1 MKLFVKP
8 CQGAMVPTTVARE
21 IVPVAR
27 EMLPTA
33 VAREIVPTVAREIQ
47 PTAVAREMLPTTVA
61 REKTIGVDAY
71 KQLTPGHNASNGDTD
86 KYVAGGSNV
95 VDVDN
100 YKSGAASSNPRS
112 NSKYRNKQV
121 FIFVHFYSI

>member
-21 IVPVAR
+21 IVPTTVARDIVPTTVAR

-33 VAREIVPTVAREIQ
+33 VARE
-47 PTAVAREMLPTTVA
+47 
-61 REKTIGVDAY
+61 KTIGVDAC
-71 KQLTPGHNASNGDTD
+71 KQLTPGHNASNGDTN

-112 NSKYRNKQV
+112 NIKYRNKQV
-121 FIFVHFYSI
+121 FIFVHFYSTGFKILNELL

>member
-1 MKLFVKP
+1 MKLFVEP

-21 IVPVAR
+21 
-27 EMLPTA
+27 MLPTA
-33 VAREIVPTVAREIQ
+33 VAREMVPTA
-47 PTAVAREMLPTTVA
+47 VA
-61 REKTIGVDAY
+61 REKTIGVDGC
-71 KQLTPGHNASNGDTD
+71 KQITPGHKASNGDTN

-95 VDVDN
+95 VDVDS

-121 FIFVHFYSI
+121 FIFLEFYST

>member
-33 VAREIVPTVAREIQ
+33 VAREIVRTVAREIQ
-47 PTAVAREMLPTTVA
+47 PTAVARE
-61 REKTIGVDAY
+61 KTIGVDGC
-71 KQLTPGHNASNGDTD
+71 KQMTPGHNASNGDTD